1 MRQRTAGIVL
11 HPTSL
16 PGRFGIGDLGDEAF
30 HFVDFLVEARQG
42 LWQVLPLGPTGYGDS
57 PYQCFS
63 AFAGNPN
70 LVSPERLVRD
80 GLLTKRDL
88 AHVPHFPADRVDFG
102 PVIDSK
108 KALLIQAYRQFRAG
122 NTGELVAPFA
132 QFCAENASWLDVYAV
147 FQALKDARDGARWD
161 TWEPDL
167 AACNVDAV
175 ARAAQ
180 TLGDRVDAIKFAQF
194 LFFRQW
200 FELKAYANA
209 NGVRILG
216 DAPIFVAFDSAD
228 VWANRPL
235 FKMDAAGQ
243 PTVVAGVPP
252 DYFSKTGQLWG
263 NPLYDWDRMRET
275 NYVWW
280 IERIR
285 ASLGL
290 FDLVRLDHFRG
301 FAACWEVP
309 ATDETAIGGTWVDVP
324 GQEMFDACFAAL
336 GNLSIVA
343 EDLGVITP
351 DVDAL
356 RNRYGF
362 PGMHVLQFAFSTDGT
377 NTHLPHNYVPNSVCY
392 TGTHDNDTTV
402 GWFRA
407 HKTGAS
413 GKERAYLRRY
423 LNTYGVDISWDF
435 IRAAYASV
443 SDIAIAPMQDILGLG
458 TDARMNRPSSASGN
472 WDWRLPPRS
481 LGTSLRRRLARLAED
496 TGRAASSTE
505 DVAEPSVTPSS

>member
-16 PGRFGIGDLGDEAF
+16 PGRYGIGDLGDEAF
-30 HFVDFLVEARQG
+30 SFVDFLVEAKLG
-42 LWQVLPLGPTGYGDS
+42 IWQVLPLGPTGYGDS

-70 LVSPERLVRD
+70 LISPERLVRD
-80 GLLTKRDL
+80 GLLTRKDL
-88 AHVPHFPADRVDFG
+88 AHMPHFPSDRVDFG
-102 PVIDSK
+102 PVIDCK
-108 KALLIQAYRQFRAG
+108 KALVLRAYDHFREGAAP
-122 NTGELVAPFA
+122 ELVAPFA
-132 QFCAENASWLDVYAV
+132 SFCSENAGWLDIYAA
-147 FQALKDARDGARWD
+147 FQVLKDTRDNARWD
-161 TWEPDL
+161 AWDPEL
-167 AACNVDAV
+167 AACHPKAV
-175 ARAAQ
+175 ARAIDANS
-180 TLGDRVDAIKFAQF
+180 DRFDAVRFAQF

-200 FELKAYANA
+200 FELKSYANGL
-209 NGVRILG
+209 GVRILG

-228 VWANRPL
+228 VWANRQF
-235 FKMDAAGQ
+235 FKVDANGQ
-243 PTVVAGVPP
+243 PAVVAGVPP

-275 NYVWW
+275 GYVWW

-285 ASLGL
+285 ACLAL

-309 ATDETAIGGTWVDVP
+309 AEDETAIDGSWVEVP
-324 GQEMFDACFAAL
+324 GGEMFEAASRVL
-336 GNLSIVA
+336 GDLAIVA

-356 RNRYGF
+356 RERCGF
-362 PGMHVLQFAFSTDGT
+362 PGMRVLQFAFSTDGT
-377 NTHLPHNYVPNSVCY
+377 NPHLPHNYVPDSVCY

-407 HKTGAS
+407 HKSGAT
-413 GKERAYLRRY
+413 GKERAYIRRY
-423 LNTYGVDISWDF
+423 LNTYGTDISWDF
-435 IRAAYASV
+435 IRAAFASV
-443 SDIAIAPMQDILGLG
+443 SDVAIAPMQDILGLG
-458 TDARMNRPSSASGN
+458 GDARMNRPSSASGN

-496 TGRAASSTE
+496 TGRAYQ
-505 DVAEPSVTPSS
+505 EPEA